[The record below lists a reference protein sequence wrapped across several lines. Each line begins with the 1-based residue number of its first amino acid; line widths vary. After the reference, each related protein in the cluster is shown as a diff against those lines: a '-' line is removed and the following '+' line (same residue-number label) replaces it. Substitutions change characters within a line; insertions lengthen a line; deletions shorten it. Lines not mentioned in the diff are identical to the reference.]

1 MAQTKTYS
9 PTWIGVYR
17 SDNNKYTDTSTP
29 IRVGGTQGYNTFL
42 GFPTALREDI
52 KASRTSVKIKVILQV
67 TDGGEFDIGGH
78 KQSSNKASNGLPWY
92 AYEGIHPNLSAGK
105 REIDISAMSGDLKSG
120 TYKGIVIYG
129 GRGAGYGQAEGLN
142 KKDTAVKI
150 EMTGDWDDPPSKPA
164 MTYPKGNETISGITT
179 MTASPATDTETGQ
192 NNLQYQFSVYDGTWH
207 DQARGAKGVTSI
219 TLDFAQFKETST
231 AKARVRAYDGIQYGP
246 WAETPAVFSIR
257 RNVAP
262 QAPNGL
268 FPSGTT
274 IDRTQVIQFT
284 WNHNDTDGQSRFELR
299 YRKRGASTWETVKQ
313 STPNEFYYFYN
324 NFFAAG
330 AYEWQ
335 IRTYDQQGLESP
347 WSSTAAFEAADPTAK
362 PVILRPAN
370 NSIVTESRPVITW
383 SATDQV
389 LYQLSVTDSDGYEL
403 YDFERY
409 STNRAETLG
418 LTLEN
423 GQSYKIRLRT
433 MDSKG
438 LLTAWAEANISVE
451 FTPPPQP
458 VIFIENNNERGSF
471 EIFIDNPAP
480 LGDQPATE
488 YNNIYRRD
496 GETDWILVKS
506 KLETNGTFI
515 DYSPRSETEYQYRA
529 EAVGVNGTTSE
540 SEIEIG
546 IIRLYSVI
554 LEVATDPSKWVAL
567 RLDPSKKFT
576 KSLDKQSM
584 KFLGRRLPAAEFGP
598 GEEKSFDLSFTV
610 YEYEDLE
617 ALEEIIDARQP
628 ILYRDRRR
636 RRMFVTLDGMDVTD
650 VMPDFYSV
658 SLSGQENEYKED
670 VGS

>member
-17 SDNNKYTDTSTP
+17 SDNGKYTDTSNP
-29 IRVGGTQGYNTFL
+29 IRVGGSQGYNSYL

-78 KQSSNKASNGLPWY
+78 KQSSNKASSGLPWY
-92 AYEGIHPNLSAGK
+92 AYEGIHPSLSAGK
-105 REIDISAMSGDLKSG
+105 REIDISSMASDFKNG

-142 KKDTAVKI
+142 KKDTAVRI
-150 EMTGDWDDPPSKPA
+150 EMTGDWDDPPTKPA
-164 MTYPKGNETISGITT
+164 MTYPTGNETISGITT
-179 MTASPATDTETGQ
+179 ITASPATDTETGQ
-192 NNLQYQFSVYDGTWH
+192 SSLQYQFSIYDGTWH
-207 DQARGAKGVTSI
+207 DQTRGAAGVTSI
-219 TLDFAQFKETST
+219 TLDFSQFRETST
-231 AKARVRAYDGIQYGP
+231 AKARVRAYDGVQYGP
-246 WAETPAVFSIR
+246 WAETPGVFTIR

-274 IDRTQVIQFT
+274 IDRTQVSQFT
-284 WNHNDTDGQSRFELR
+284 WNHNDTDDQSRFELR

-313 STPNEFYYFYN
+313 TTPNQYYFFYN
-324 NFFAAG
+324 GFFAAG

-347 WSSTAAFEAADPTAK
+347 WSNTTAFEAAEPSAK
-362 PVILRPAN
+362 PIILRPAD
-370 NSIVTESRPVITW
+370 NSIVSESRPLITW
-383 SATDQV
+383 SAAEQV
-389 LYQLSVTDSDGYEL
+389 LYEISVTDQDGYEL
-403 YDFERY
+403 YDYERY
-409 STNRAETLG
+409 SPNRAETLG

-433 MDSKG
+433 MDSNG
-438 LLTAWAEANISVE
+438 LLTAWAESNITVQ

-458 VIFIENNNERGSF
+458 VVYINNNLERGSF
-471 EIFIDNPAP
+471 ELSIDNPAP
-480 LGDQPATE
+480 GEDEPTTL
-488 YNNIYRRD
+488 YNNIYRKE
-496 GETDWILVKS
+496 GENDWILVK
-506 KLETNGTFI
+506 KQLETNGTFI
-515 DYSPRSETEYQYRA
+515 DYSPRSETEYQYKA
-529 EAVGVNGTTSE
+529 EAVAANGTTRE
-540 SEIEIG
+540 SEAEIG
-546 IIRLYSVI
+546 IILLNSVI
-554 LEVATDPSKWVAL
+554 LEVATDPDKWVSL
-567 RLDPSKKFT
+567 ILDPSKKFS

-598 GEEKSFDLSFTV
+598 GEEKGFDLSFTV

-617 ALEEIIDARQP
+617 ALESIIDARQP
-628 ILYRDRRR
+628 VLYRDRRR

-650 VMPDFYSV
+650 VLPDYYTV

-670 VGS
+670 LGS